1 MIPVQLYGVDA
12 ERCERFYEELPALVA
27 GMHDDLEY
35 QSVIFSAKEAGLLE
49 TVRVADRWMGHDPFA
64 WPEDIAI
71 EVEMALR
78 TARYPDV
85 GLFEHLMTLDGVD
98 AARISAWAHLVS
110 RVFPVYSEAAC
121 AALEAMGLP
130 TPFRPDDIAS
140 YGLYVSRIEGLKK
153 HAPAAGLPEIGL
165 PRARVL
171 QVGLERFA

>member
-1 MIPVQLYGVDA
+1 MIPIQLYGLDA
-12 ERCERFYEELPALVA
+12 ERCERFYEELPALVSD
-27 GMHDDLEY
+27 MHDDLDY
-35 QSVIFSAKEAGLLE
+35 RGVLFSAQEAGLL
-49 TVRVADRWMGHDPFA
+49 TSIQAADAWSKNTPFA
-64 WPEDIAI
+64 WPEDVAM

-78 TARYPDV
+78 TARYPEV

-98 AARISAWAHLVS
+98 AVRISIWAHVIT
-110 RVFPVYSEAAC
+110 RVFPIYSEAAC
-121 AALEAMGLP
+121 AALDAMDLP